1 MTGNRIT
8 IKKSFCFYRSFFCIN
23 KYCVVLFSALR
34 HQQLANELF
43 FIGFLTIAIKNLIS
57 VKLALASCG
66 NIG

>member
-1 MTGNRIT
+1 
-8 IKKSFCFYRSFFCIN
+8 
-23 KYCVVLFSALR
+23 VVLFSALR

-57 VKLALASCG
+57 VKLALATYQ